1 MIAENPMLPVA
12 GPLLGE
18 PATWSNPVGRMQTN
32 GDCVGGASILRN
44 FKKAAGAQ
52 RLSRS
57 QVQFDVAELLIGGN
71 ARSDGEGCAREESP
85 NESAQEFSGDPEF
98 VQSATH
104 QAFDHKQDYLDMMR
118 LVAGCDEAMEGLMQR
133 HAKRLL
139 SQLMRILRN
148 HAEAQECLLEA
159 FVRAYQH
166 RHAFHLDAKFST
178 WLYVI
183 AFNLARDRLRWQAR
197 RPEFVSLDASDEAE
211 AGDFAEILLDPARQP
226 DQAIENRECS
236 EALFEA
242 VATLPEALRQPL
254 VLFAEEDKS
263 QPEIAT
269 QMQCTIKAIEM
280 RLYHARKC
288 LHYLLV
294 KEFG

>member
-1 MIAENPMLPVA
+1 MIAENPMLPGK

-18 PATWSNPVGRMQTN
+18 LATWSDPVGRMRTN

-44 FKKAAGAQ
+44 PKKAAAVQ
-52 RLSRS
+52 RISRCP
-57 QVQFDVAELLIGGN
+57 VLLDVVEPNGKAK
-71 ARSDGEGCAREESP
+71 RSGEGRAREEHP
-85 NESAQEFSGDPEF
+85 TESAEFL
-98 VQSATH
+98 QSATH
-104 QAFDHKQDYLDMMR
+104 QAFNHKQDNLDMMR
-118 LVAGCDEAMEGLMQR
+118 LVSGCDEAMESLMQR

-183 AFNLARDRLRWQAR
+183 AFNLARDRLRWLAR
-197 RPEFVSLDASDEAE
+197 RPEFVSLESSDEAE
-211 AGDFAEILLDPARQP
+211 AGDFAEILLDPALQP
-226 DQAIENRECS
+226 DQAIENREYS
-236 EALFEA
+236 LALAEA
-242 VATLPEALRQPL
+242 VATLPEVLRQPL
-254 VLFAEEDKS
+254 VLSAEEDKS
-263 QPEIAT
+263 QPEIAA
-269 QMQCTIKAIEM
+269 QMHCTVKAVEM

-288 LHYLLV
+288 LNDVLA
-294 KEFG
+294 KEFR